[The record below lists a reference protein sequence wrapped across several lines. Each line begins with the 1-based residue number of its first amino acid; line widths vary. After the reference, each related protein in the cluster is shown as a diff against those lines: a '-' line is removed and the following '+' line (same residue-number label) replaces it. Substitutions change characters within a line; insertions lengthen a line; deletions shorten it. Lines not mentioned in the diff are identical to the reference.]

1 MWRTF
6 LFFWAYEVIFM
17 DTRVW
22 SLPCSRFIHS
32 FFRSKGQGQQEQLR
46 ADVALPQVKKRRN
59 PKSFF
64 SRPKAPS
71 T

>member
-1 MWRTF
+1 
-6 LFFWAYEVIFM
+6 M

-22 SLPCSRFIHS
+22 SLPCSAFIHS
-32 FFRSKGQGQQEQLR
+32 FFRSKAR
-46 ADVALPQVKKRRN
+46 ASRNSSVRMLALPPGQKRRN